1 MCRNFNGTCE
11 NALDEDLSVELI
23 VDDPDDLWNIL
34 LNLSQKEQRTTEE
47 MKEVRRRLQVLISL
61 NFLFLFELIEMAS
74 DAKKNV
80 LIDFI
85 YRRNSNHG
93 FFHFGFISDVNEAT
107 LGN

>member
-34 LNLSQKEQRTTEE
+34 LNRSQKEQRTTEE

-80 LIDFI
+80 GT
-85 YRRNSNHG
+85 H
-93 FFHFGFISDVNEAT
+93 
-107 LGN
+107 